1 MKLFLTAGLLVFAAS
16 AYGQLLAPRDPGQW
30 RDAQNASGG
39 GTAAAVRPP
48 ARDAE
53 KSNALFDRLDRNKD
67 GYLSAGELASD
78 DANSGNWITIDRNGD
93 GRIGRDEFTIVD
105 PTGIATRR
113 P

>member
-1 MKLFLTAGLLVFAAS
+1 MKLLLTTSLFLFTATAA
-16 AYGQLLAPRDPGQW
+16 AQLMPPRDPGQW

-39 GTAAAVRPP
+39 GTAAAVKPP
-48 ARDAE
+48 PRDAD

-105 PTGIATRR
+105 PTGVTTRR